1 MTTFIG
7 NLRCIIGAYFLYLS
21 YTISYPITPLIRI
34 SQGSRPQP
42 IILLLG
48 LGDLPAD
55 EVPDALRQDHVTAVD
70 MNSGE
75 VTVFEFF
82 PDSNP
87 ADAEPLAGFFDRP
100 QDRVIRRIK
109 IKQHRLHV
117 ELPELVEGHFG
128 RLL

>member
-7 NLRCIIGAYFLYLS
+7 NLRCIIGAYFLYLN
-21 YTISYPITPLIRI
+21 YTIITPLIRI

-55 EVPDALRQDHVTAVD
+55 EVSDALRQDHVTAVD

-82 PDSNP
+82 PDCNP

-100 QDRVIRRIK
+100 QDRVISRIK
-109 IKQHRLHV
+109 IKQHRLQV
-117 ELPELVEGHFG
+117 ELPGLV
-128 RLL
+128 

>member
-1 MTTFIG
+1 VTTYIG
-7 NLRCIIGAYFLYLS
+7 DLRCIIGAYFLYLN

-34 SQGSRPQP
+34 QASTDF
-42 IILLLG
+42 LLLG

-55 EVPDALRQDHVTAVD
+55 EVSDALRQDHVMAVD

-75 VTVFEFF
+75 VTVFDFF
-82 PDSNP
+82 PDCDS
-87 ADAEPLAGFFDRP
+87 ADAEPLAGFSDRP

>member
-55 EVPDALRQDHVTAVD
+55 EVSDALRQDHVTAVD

-82 PDSNP
+82 QTVTRQTPSRWQVFLIDHKTESSAGSRSNNTGSMWSYP
-87 ADAEPLAGFFDRP
+87 S
-100 QDRVIRRIK
+100 
-109 IKQHRLHV
+109 
-117 ELPELVEGHFG
+117 
-128 RLL
+128 